1 LFVGLILLI
10 LFLLII
16 IIIIIIISNIRLLTT
31 MPFWKC
37 TLEKCFYF
45 WIIVLFYQFCLLKSF
60 PLHDPIGN
68 RYHSNKELAEQF
80 LILSRQYPN
89 QLHQFVIGKS
99 VYDQEIIGV
108 AVSAQYPEQH
118 ISLRPNILLTANIHG
133 NEPVGREILLKFVTY
148 VLQNYGKDPLITQ
161 LLNETRL
168 LVIPSLNPDGFDA
181 SILGDCYGVEGRTNA
196 NGIDLNRNYPNI
208 WKTTNDA
215 KNYQPETVAF
225 MSWVEKISVILSMDI
240 HGGSLVVN
248 YPYDSR
254 VDARSVYSAA
264 PDDDVLKHL
273 ALSYSH
279 NNLRMSQ
286 NSETW
291 CPLDSERFKD
301 GITNGANWYS
311 IEGSLQDYMYSMR
324 GSMALTLEMSCCK
337 YPNPEI
343 LKTIWNENL
352 PSLLQFWKQ
361 ALTGIKGIVRN
372 ADSAAPI
379 EATLKIVGRDISF
392 RTTKNGEFYRI
403 LLPGKYRLIVDA
415 PLFKPSVVD
424 FVLTEQIPYVELNI
438 SMWPESSESFGQIKK
453 DLKTVYTDQNCRNL
467 LYLDRNLKL
476 KQRCILL
483 CRERCCEFSRRKCI
497 SIVLFWKLLFAVD
510 MTVTSYSTAKKERN
524 NYLTPVEGDT
534 SSSGATESD
543 YQEFSSVRPTS
554 VRNSRQTAL
563 EFFFSN
569 KFQVLIVFLV
579 TLDCICMLA
588 EVLIH
593 LRMFELGNQSRV
605 MICILHYFNI
615 SLLSLFF
622 VELLLK
628 LFVMGFTVFKHRME
642 MFDFTVIILSFS
654 LSIVYGDCDRTADS
668 AGLLI
673 SFRLWRI
680 LRIFENVIASVK
692 MEAQRKIRKEGRT
705 KKALQR
711 EVCKLREYCLKQEYE
726 LQFYRLILQQ
736 NRIPLPT
743 VLRIPRSP
751 LTMSVTAE
759 VNEHC
764 LKSVP
769 NDESHI
775 CEKSSSNTEE

>member
-1 LFVGLILLI
+1 
-10 LFLLII
+10 
-16 IIIIIIISNIRLLTT
+16 

-45 WIIVLFYQFCLLKSF
+45 WIIVLFYQFRLLKSF
-60 PLHDPIGN
+60 PLHDPTGSQ
-68 RYHSNKELAEQF
+68 YHSNKEIAEQF

-89 QLHQFVIGKS
+89 QLHQFFIGKS
-99 VYDQEIIGV
+99 VYDQEIVGV

-133 NEPVGREILLKFVTY
+133 NEPVGREILIKLVTY

-168 LVIPSLNPDGFDA
+168 LVIPTLNPDGFDA

-215 KNYQPETVAF
+215 KNYQPETLAF
-225 MSWVEKISVILSMDI
+225 MSWVEKIPVILSMDI

-273 ALSYSH
+273 ALSYSQ

-392 RTTKNGEFYRI
+392 STTKNGEFYRI

-438 SMWPESSESFGQIKK
+438 SMWPESSESFEIC
-453 DLKTVYTDQNCRNL
+453 YIF
-467 LYLDRNLKL
+467 DRNLKL
-476 KQRCILL
+476 KQRCILSF
-483 CRERCCEFSRRKCI
+483 RERCCEFSRRKCI
-497 SIVLFWKLLFAVD
+497 SIVLFCKLLSAVD

-543 YQEFSSVRPTS
+543 YQEFSSVRPNS
-554 VRNSRQTAL
+554 VRNFRQTSL
-563 EFFFSN
+563 EIFFSN

-579 TLDCICMLA
+579 TLDCICLLA

-615 SLLSLFF
+615 CVLSLFF
-622 VELLLK
+622 VELVLK
-628 LFVMGFTVFKHRME
+628 LFIMGFTVFKHRME
-642 MFDFTVIILSFS
+642 MFDFIVIILSFS
-654 LSIVYGDCDRTADS
+654 LSIIYGDCGRTADG

-680 LRIFENVIASVK
+680 LRIFKNVVASVK

-751 LTMSVTAE
+751 LIMSVTAE

-764 LKSVP
+764 LKSFP
-769 NDESHI
+769 NDESYI

>member
-1 LFVGLILLI
+1 
-10 LFLLII
+10 
-16 IIIIIIISNIRLLTT
+16 

-60 PLHDPIGN
+60 PLHDPIGSQ
-68 RYHSNKELAEQF
+68 YHSNKEIAEQF

-89 QLHQFVIGKS
+89 QLHQFFIGKS
-99 VYDQEIIGV
+99 VYDQEIVGV

-118 ISLRPNILLTANIHG
+118 ISLRPNILFTANIHG
-133 NEPVGREILLKFVTY
+133 NEPVGREILIKLVTY

-168 LVIPSLNPDGFDA
+168 LVIPTLNPDGFDA

-215 KNYQPETVAF
+215 KNYQPETLAF
-225 MSWVEKISVILSMDI
+225 MSWIEKIPVILSMDI

-273 ALSYSH
+273 ALSYSQ

-392 RTTKNGEFYRI
+392 STTKNGEFYRI

-424 FVLTEQIPYVELNI
+424 FVLTEQIPYVETNQKR
-438 SMWPESSESFGQIKK
+438 SENSLYGPNCCFTFHVMEINAFYDYCVTHQI
-453 DLKTVYTDQNCRNL
+453 
-467 LYLDRNLKL
+467 
-476 KQRCILL
+476 CILSF
-483 CRERCCEFSRRKCI
+483 RERCCEFSRRKCI
-497 SIVLFWKLLFAVD
+497 SIVLFWKLLSAVG

-554 VRNSRQTAL
+554 VRNFRQTSL
-563 EFFFSN
+563 EIFFSN

-579 TLDCICMLA
+579 TLDCICLLA

-615 SLLSLFF
+615 CVLSLFF
-622 VELLLK
+622 VELVFK
-628 LFVMGFTVFKHRME
+628 LFVMGFMVFKYRME
-642 MFDFTVIILSFS
+642 MFDFIVIILSFS
-654 LSIVYGDCDRTADS
+654 LSIIYGDCGRTADG

-680 LRIFENVIASVK
+680 LRIFKNVVASVK

-751 LTMSVTAE
+751 LIMSVTAE

-764 LKSVP
+764 LKSFP
-769 NDESHI
+769 NDESYI